1 MDTACRHC
9 GEPIDIYEFHDS
21 YDLATDRK
29 LTFKEASTRFAKYG
43 CGWEENKN
51 CTFGMVDP
59 HAALKA
65 EVLQTLSDYP
75 DEWLI
80 DSLP

>member
-9 GEPIDIYEFHDS
+9 GEPIDILEFHDS

-29 LTFKEASTRFAKYG
+29 LTFKEASARFAKFG
-43 CGWEENKN
+43 CGWEKNKK
-51 CTFGMVDP
+51 CTFGMVDSY
-59 HAALKA
+59 AALKA
-65 EVLQTLSDYP
+65 EVLQDLSDYP